1 MLKLKIFISLIAFV
15 FLGAAMSLVLAEENG
30 DSQDELDLQAEEMV
44 DFDEDI
50 EAEDLGV
57 SDPTILPNSPFYFL
71 KNWGRGMRSFF
82 TFNPVKK
89 AELKLRFANERLI
102 EARKMVSEGVAEG
115 EILGALDSFNEELE
129 KIREWVEEERMNNE
143 DPRVD
148 HFLEKFVDGSLKQQ
162 RLLDKIENKLSI
174 GAYERI
180 EAAREKALENF
191 ASTSLK
197 IMNEE
202 KLRERLEK
210 ATEEDGSQL
219 KHIKNL
225 EVLMRIE
232 EKVPEQ
238 AKEAIR
244 NAQENTLRRL
254 KGDLEAIPESEKLIL
269 EKYLD
274 KVGGNAVRQLEIVSE
289 IEAEENISPKVREM
303 VQGAKEKVL
312 NVVKEKIG
320 DFQSNTQREK
330 YLEHLEDGS
339 IRRIQTIKDLEENLP
354 PENAQEF
361 EMIRERFEERFRER
375 LQNAQGLEEKEELL
389 EQIEKVSP
397 EAVLKVIE
405 KIETGVSA
413 GGRELLNEM
422 KEKALMK
429 EETIRNT
436 EGNQGTE
443 SGSSK
448 TPASNA
454 KMIGNK

>member
-1 MLKLKIFISLIAFV
+1 
-15 FLGAAMSLVLAEENG
+15 
-30 DSQDELDLQAEEMV
+30 
-44 DFDEDI
+44 
-50 EAEDLGV
+50 
-57 SDPTILPNSPFYFL
+57 
-71 KNWGRGMRSFF
+71 
-82 TFNPVKK
+82 
-89 AELKLRFANERLI
+89 
-102 EARKMVSEGVAEG
+102 
-115 EILGALDSFNEELE
+115 
-129 KIREWVEEERMNNE
+129 
-143 DPRVD
+143 
-148 HFLEKFVDGSLKQQ
+148 
-162 RLLDKIENKLSI
+162 
-174 GAYERI
+174 
-180 EAAREKALENF
+180 
-191 ASTSLK
+191 
-197 IMNEE
+197 
-202 KLRERLEK
+202 
-210 ATEEDGSQL
+210 
-219 KHIKNL
+219 
-225 EVLMRIE
+225 MRIE